1 MEGAENCPT
10 TGGFLVLSNHL
21 SQLDPPLLG
30 GVFPRPL
37 RYLAKKELFFFP
49 LGVLCRMYGAFPIDR
64 EGADHDALE
73 KVKHLV
79 AAGEGVVLFPEGT
92 RSRDGRLAPFR
103 GGAIRLACALAS
115 GASAAPIV
123 PVGIDGS
130 DRILPRG
137 AYVPRT
143 CARLTIRIGSPFT
156 LPGDLSEAKANVRTR
171 VSREI
176 AEKIAALLP
185 TERRPKYPG
194 GPDHI

>member
-1 MEGAENCPT
+1 MEGAENCPA

-21 SQLDPPLLG
+21 SYLDPPLLG

-49 LGVLCRMYGAFPIDR
+49 FGVFCRMYGAFPIDR
-64 EGADHDALE
+64 EGADRNALE
-73 KVKHLV
+73 RVKELV

-92 RSRDGRLAPFR
+92 RSRDGRLGPFR

-115 GASAAPIV
+115 GAAPVPIV

-130 DRILPRG
+130 DRVLPRG
-137 AYVPRT
+137 AFVPRPGP
-143 CARLTIRIGSPFT
+143 RLAVRIGAPFT
-156 LPGDLSEAKANVRTR
+156 LPGDLAQAKANVRSQ
-171 VSREI
+171 VAREI

-185 TERRPKYPG
+185 TARRPG
-194 GPDHI
+194 TLAG